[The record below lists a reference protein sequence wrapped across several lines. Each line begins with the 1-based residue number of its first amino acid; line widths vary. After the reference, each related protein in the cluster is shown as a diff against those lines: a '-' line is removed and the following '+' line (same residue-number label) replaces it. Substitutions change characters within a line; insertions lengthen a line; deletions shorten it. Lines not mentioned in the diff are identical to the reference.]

1 MWTQKPSTTTKPPTF
16 LQFFD
21 LSAWFLMLSVVCYY
35 LMWMRNNISIQLAVT
50 WNHTFSIEQGKLCAW
65 LDCWQVE
72 PEKAHNGR
80 SQQGSSSRR
89 VLVIARDVWLQGVLG
104 SCQHMLNISMR
115 WFIDIHCEGTWRY
128 LEVTQMQHREA
139 SPLRAQDQIMEVQGE
154 KEHKQMLKL
163 LKQEPDTWL
172 KTPLDWPQ
180 GCG

>member
-1 MWTQKPSTTTKPPTF
+1 
-16 LQFFD
+16 
-21 LSAWFLMLSVVCYY
+21 
-35 LMWMRNNISIQLAVT
+35 
-50 WNHTFSIEQGKLCAW
+50 
-65 LDCWQVE
+65 
-72 PEKAHNGR
+72 
-80 SQQGSSSRR
+80 
-89 VLVIARDVWLQGVLG
+89 
-104 SCQHMLNISMR
+104 MLNISMR